1 MRILFVNDLKFIYL
15 PMNSYHV
22 KSLRNNATDYLLI
35 INGNLPLTENVIAG
49 GDC

>member
-1 MRILFVNDLKFIYL
+1 MRILFVSDLKFIYL

-22 KSLRNNATDYLLI
+22 KSLRNNPDYLLI